1 MISRREAIQRA
12 ALLAGVALSPEL
24 FTFVGRAQTAAA
36 KTYLSAAQGAIARA
50 AVDRILPRT
59 DTPGAVDVG
68 VPAFIDLFYGEF
80 MSPAEQKLLIK
91 SLDDVEA
98 GRQVGARRLVRH
110 AHRGAAGWRTAKRRH
125 RAAGDHREF
134 LRRAALGH
142 DPRLLHVRAGRQER
156 AALRPRPWR
165 LRRVCAYRS
174 GRPAQL
180 DDVAASCPQTGPAAQ
195 IACPA
200 LAGLRLG

>member
-1 MISRREAIQRA
+1 MRTTDQPDAGAHTVSSTKSAASMISRREAIQRA

-80 MSPAEQKLLIK
+80 MSPAEQN
-91 SLDDVEA
+91 
-98 GRQVGARRLVRH
+98 RRDS
-110 AHRGAAGWRTAKRRH
+110 GN
-125 RAAGDHREF
+125 DHFRSA
-134 LRRAALGH
+134 LGTRPRRAFFGCHFLASH
-142 DPRLLHVRAGRQER
+142 VISSHPTLLEARSTDKRSPVRRG
-156 AALRPRPWR
+156 LRPE
-165 LRRVCAYRS
+165 
-174 GRPAQL
+174 
-180 DDVAASCPQTGPAAQ
+180 
-195 IACPA
+195 
-200 LAGLRLG
+200 